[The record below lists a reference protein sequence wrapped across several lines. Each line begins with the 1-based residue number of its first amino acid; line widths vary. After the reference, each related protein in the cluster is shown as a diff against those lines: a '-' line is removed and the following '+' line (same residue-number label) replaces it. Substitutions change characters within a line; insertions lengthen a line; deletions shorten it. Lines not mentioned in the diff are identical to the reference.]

1 MSTFEVLTAVFTTFG
16 LIFLAEIGD
25 KSQLVCMTLAARHRH
40 PPVLLGAVVAF
51 ILLNSLAVI
60 FGAGLAQWIPEKVLA
75 AAVAVLFGLFGI
87 KSLLTRE
94 EEDDPDGEVEE
105 KPGHGIFFT
114 TFTMLFLAEMGDKTQ
129 LAVAGLAVTLP
140 PGRGLDRRHPG
151 LDHHLGLGCLAG
163 SNPAAAHPHPPPA
176 SDQRSLFPGV
186 GRLRGGAAIL
196 MRPFWVEWSNQP
208 SPTRGRE

>member
-1 MSTFEVLTAVFTTFG
+1 MSSFEFLTAVFTTFG

-51 ILLNSLAVI
+51 VLLNSLAVI

-94 EEDDPDGEVEE
+94 EEEDPDGKVVE

-114 TFTMLFLAEMGDKTQ
+114 TFTLLFLAEMGDKTQ

-140 PGRGLDRRHPG
+140 PAAVWIGATLALIITSALGVWLGVTLLRRIPIHRLHQISG
-151 LDHHLGLGCLAG
+151 VFFLALAAF
-163 SNPAAAHPHPPPA
+163 AAA
-176 SDQRSLFPGV
+176 QLF
-186 GRLRGGAAIL
+186 
-196 MRPFWVEWSNQP
+196 
-208 SPTRGRE
+208 

>member
-1 MSTFEVLTAVFTTFG
+1 MSQARPGNAMSTFEVLTAVFTTFG

-140 PGRGLDRRHPG
+140 PAAVWIGATLALITTSALGVWLGVTLLRRIPIHRLHQISG
-151 LDHHLGLGCLAG
+151 VFFLALAAF
-163 SNPAAAHPHPPPA
+163 AAA
-176 SDQRSLFPGV
+176 QLF
-186 GRLRGGAAIL
+186 
-196 MRPFWVEWSNQP
+196 
-208 SPTRGRE
+208 